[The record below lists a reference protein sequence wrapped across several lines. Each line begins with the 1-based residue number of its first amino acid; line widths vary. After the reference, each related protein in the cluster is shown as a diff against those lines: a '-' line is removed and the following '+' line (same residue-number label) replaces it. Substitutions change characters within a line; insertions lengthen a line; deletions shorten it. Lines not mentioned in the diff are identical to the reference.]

1 MILNYIWISL
11 ILLAVIM
18 GLVQALCF
26 GNVEIFSDILNS
38 TFDNAK
44 TGFELSLGLTGV
56 LALWMGI
63 MKIGERAGAV
73 NSLGRIINPF
83 FSRIF
88 PEIPKGHPVFGT
100 MLMNVSA
107 NMLGLD
113 NAATPMGLKAMSELQ
128 ELNTDKTKASNAM
141 IMFVVLGA
149 SGLTLIPTTIMAYRA
164 ELGAANPADVFLPI
178 LIATYVAT
186 LVGLLGVCIAR
197 KIRLKDPVVLG
208 TIIGLTALVGLLV
221 WGASCMAPKT
231 LSVVSA
237 AAAAIIL
244 LGVICWFIIQAMV
257 HKINVYDAFIDGA
270 KDGFKTAIGIVP
282 FLIAIL
288 VAVGMFRASGAMGLL
303 EHGIAVLFGWCGIN
317 NGDAIDVTDEDGTYY
332 DHQYTEGTH
341 VWGIWNGSIPE
352 IELSQTLKNLPKGAY
367 TLKADVMVQNQ
378 WAGNC
383 LTTQRIFAND
393 YVQMWGYDGY
403 YEMNMPA
410 DALNA
415 KALTYAGYSCDK
427 VDGLMDNQQ
436 PTSLLRPM
444 EVHFDVLDDGVAVIG
459 FRTNGINP
467 DGTPSDNGHGWFK
480 LDNFRLSYDSE
491 ELLSVDG
498 IEQQKSATTAFY
510 SLDGRRLQAPQ
521 RGINIMKTADKTV
534 KVMVK

>member
-186 LVGLLGVCIAR
+186 LVGLLCVCIAQ

-221 WGASCMAPKT
+221 WGASCMVPKT
-231 LSVVSA
+231 LSMVSA

-303 EHGIAVLFGWCGIN
+303 EQGIAVLFGWCGIN
-317 NGDAIDVTDEDGTYY
+317 PDLAGAVPTALMKPLS
-332 DHQYTEGTH
+332 
-341 VWGIWNGSIPE
+341 GS
-352 IELSQTLKNLPKGAY
+352 GA
-367 TLKADVMVQNQ
+367 
-378 WAGNC
+378 
-383 LTTQRIFAND
+383 R
-393 YVQMWGYDGY
+393 
-403 YEMNMPA
+403 
-410 DALNA
+410 
-415 KALTYAGYSCDK
+415 
-427 VDGLMDNQQ
+427 GLMLEAMTNYGAD
-436 PTSLLRPM
+436 SLVGRLCCILQGTTDTTFYVLAVYFGS
-444 EVHFDVLDDGVAVIG
+444 VHIKDTRHAVACCLLADLAGVIA
-459 FRTNGINP
+459 
-467 DGTPSDNGHGWFK
+467 
-480 LDNFRLSYDSE
+480 
-491 ELLSVDG
+491 
-498 IEQQKSATTAFY
+498 AFAI
-510 SLDGRRLQAPQ
+510 APIFF
-521 RGINIMKTADKTV
+521 G
-534 KVMVK
+534 

>member
-186 LVGLLGVCIAR
+186 LVGLLCVCIAQ

-231 LSVVSA
+231 LSMVSA

-303 EHGIAVLFGWCGIN
+303 EQGIAVLFGWCGIN
-317 NGDAIDVTDEDGTYY
+317 PDLAGAVPTALMKPLS
-332 DHQYTEGTH
+332 
-341 VWGIWNGSIPE
+341 GS
-352 IELSQTLKNLPKGAY
+352 GA
-367 TLKADVMVQNQ
+367 
-378 WAGNC
+378 
-383 LTTQRIFAND
+383 R
-393 YVQMWGYDGY
+393 
-403 YEMNMPA
+403 
-410 DALNA
+410 
-415 KALTYAGYSCDK
+415 
-427 VDGLMDNQQ
+427 GLMLEAMTNYGAD
-436 PTSLLRPM
+436 SLVGRLCCILPGTTDTTFYVLAVYFGS
-444 EVHFDVLDDGVAVIG
+444 VHIKDTRHAVACCLLADLAGVIA
-459 FRTNGINP
+459 
-467 DGTPSDNGHGWFK
+467 
-480 LDNFRLSYDSE
+480 
-491 ELLSVDG
+491 
-498 IEQQKSATTAFY
+498 AFAI
-510 SLDGRRLQAPQ
+510 APIFF
-521 RGINIMKTADKTV
+521 G
-534 KVMVK
+534 

>member
-186 LVGLLGVCIAR
+186 LVGLLCVCIAQ

-208 TIIGLTALVGLLV
+208 TVIGLTALVGLLV
-221 WGASCMAPKT
+221 WGASYMAPKT

-317 NGDAIDVTDEDGTYY
+317 PDLAGAVPTALMKPLS
-332 DHQYTEGTH
+332 
-341 VWGIWNGSIPE
+341 GS
-352 IELSQTLKNLPKGAY
+352 GA
-367 TLKADVMVQNQ
+367 
-378 WAGNC
+378 
-383 LTTQRIFAND
+383 R
-393 YVQMWGYDGY
+393 
-403 YEMNMPA
+403 
-410 DALNA
+410 
-415 KALTYAGYSCDK
+415 
-427 VDGLMDNQQ
+427 GLMLEAMTNYGAD
-436 PTSLLRPM
+436 SLVGRLCCILQGTTDTTFYVLAVYFGS
-444 EVHFDVLDDGVAVIG
+444 VHIKDTRHAVACCLLADLAGVIA
-459 FRTNGINP
+459 
-467 DGTPSDNGHGWFK
+467 
-480 LDNFRLSYDSE
+480 
-491 ELLSVDG
+491 
-498 IEQQKSATTAFY
+498 AFAI
-510 SLDGRRLQAPQ
+510 APIFF
-521 RGINIMKTADKTV
+521 G
-534 KVMVK
+534 

>member
-1 MILNYIWISL
+1 
-11 ILLAVIM
+11 M

-186 LVGLLGVCIAR
+186 LVGLLCVCIAQ

-221 WGASCMAPKT
+221 WGASRMAPKT

-244 LGVICWFIIQAMV
+244 LGVICWFIIQATV

-303 EHGIAVLFGWCGIN
+303 EQGIAVLFGWCGIN
-317 NGDAIDVTDEDGTYY
+317 PDLAGAVPTALMKPLS
-332 DHQYTEGTH
+332 
-341 VWGIWNGSIPE
+341 GS
-352 IELSQTLKNLPKGAY
+352 GA
-367 TLKADVMVQNQ
+367 
-378 WAGNC
+378 
-383 LTTQRIFAND
+383 R
-393 YVQMWGYDGY
+393 
-403 YEMNMPA
+403 
-410 DALNA
+410 
-415 KALTYAGYSCDK
+415 
-427 VDGLMDNQQ
+427 GLMLEAMTNYGAD
-436 PTSLLRPM
+436 SLVGRLCCILQGTTDTTFYVLAVYFGS
-444 EVHFDVLDDGVAVIG
+444 VHIKDTRHAVACCLLADLAGVIA
-459 FRTNGINP
+459 
-467 DGTPSDNGHGWFK
+467 
-480 LDNFRLSYDSE
+480 
-491 ELLSVDG
+491 
-498 IEQQKSATTAFY
+498 AFAI
-510 SLDGRRLQAPQ
+510 APLFF
-521 RGINIMKTADKTV
+521 G
-534 KVMVK
+534 